1 MVIPMGDYEDDS
13 DGGYFMDIGH
23 DWISTSHHIQ
33 TTDGIRGR
41 DVFGEN

>member
-1 MVIPMGDYEDDS
+1 MGGGYEDGA

-23 DWISTSHHIQ
+23 DWTATSHHIL